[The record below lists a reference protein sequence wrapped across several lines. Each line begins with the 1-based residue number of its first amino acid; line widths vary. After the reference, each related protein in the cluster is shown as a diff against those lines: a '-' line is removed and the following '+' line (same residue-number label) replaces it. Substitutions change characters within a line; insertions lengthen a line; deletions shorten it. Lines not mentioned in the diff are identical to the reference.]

1 MLSNDIQIDPIV
13 RCARAA
19 KKLCKITNAS
29 CPIKSLFSH
38 SLLRVTKFS
47 MLSTCAQFSADQNRG
62 LHEQIALTLVEMCLF
77 LSLCKIGH
85 NVVWG
90 KEG

>member
-1 MLSNDIQIDPIV
+1 MLSNDIRIDPIV

-29 CPIKSLFSH
+29 CPIISLFPH

-47 MLSTCAQFSADQNRG
+47 MLSTCAQFSADQNG
-62 LHEQIALTLVEMCLF
+62 GEQIALTLVEMCLF